1 MLVKIKRISFCSLVT
16 IKSLCKYEMLRVL
29 YYLLND
35 EMLTRSIFS
44 KKNFI
49 SISSAIA
56 KQEAIGVPNKKE
68 AASDF

>member
-1 MLVKIKRISFCSLVT
+1 
-16 IKSLCKYEMLRVL
+16 MLRVL